1 MQTVSGAEVELPWEY
16 GDIHPK
22 VVCWG
27 GEFELS
33 SVQHVLRKPLC
44 AESHAVPSNDE
55 EVGVHR
61 GGPGLWAII
70 VV

>member
-1 MQTVSGAEVELPWEY
+1 MGIWRHSPQSCVL
-16 GDIHPK
+16 GD
-22 VVCWG
+22 
-27 GEFELS
+27 EFELS

-44 AESHAVPSNDE
+44 AESHAVPSNDK
-55 EVGVHR
+55 EVGVRR